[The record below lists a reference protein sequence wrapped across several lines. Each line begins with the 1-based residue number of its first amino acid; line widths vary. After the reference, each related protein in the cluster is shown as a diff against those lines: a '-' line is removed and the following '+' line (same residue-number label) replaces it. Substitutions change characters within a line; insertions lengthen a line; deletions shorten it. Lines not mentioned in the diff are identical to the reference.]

1 MNKVEVNSQRCRLRT
16 NTTSIKETGP
26 VVYLMR
32 RDVRANDNWSILYAQ
47 EKDRPV
53 RVAHILEKSL
63 PSYRLAW
70 FYANGLNACQTDLKA
85 LDIPLDIVENVDSLR
100 KYFDDLCPS
109 GLIADVNTLREFDL
123 APVISLCDELSIPLW
138 EVDSHN
144 VVPVWIA
151 SDKQEDSSVS
161 LKEKIDKKLSEF
173 LVEIPHTTS
182 NKEKLQSTCEFD
194 CTKYLM
200 SEWNKSE
207 EPGIKFTPGSK
218 TSNEMLSEFLKKI
231 SQFEKFH
238 EDATKD
244 SLSNLSPWIRFGHI
258 SKQKI
263 AYEVKKNTTSHEKF
277 LKEIIIH
284 AELAENYT
292 FYNKDYDSL
301 KGGPAFGVESLN
313 GHVSDER
320 PHIYT
325 YDELRDSKT
334 SDKLWN
340 AAQRQLV
347 VEGKIHSVMR
357 FYWAKKILEWCESP
371 EKALEIAIKLN
382 DTYSIDGR
390 DPRGYAGIHSSITG
404 LHDEACDERPI
415 FGKVRYMDEA
425 EFKEKFDV
433 EKYIAQ
439 NAIA

>member
-1 MNKVEVNSQRCRLRT
+1 MSKVEVNSQRTRLRT
-16 NTTSIKETGP
+16 NTTSIKEKGP
-26 VVYLMR
+26 IVYLMR

-47 EKDRPV
+47 EKARSV

-70 FYANGLNACQTDLKA
+70 FYAKGLDACQTDLKS
-85 LDIPLDIVENVDSLR
+85 LDIPLDIVENADSLS
-100 KYFDDLCPS
+100 KYLKEVCPA
-109 GLIADVNTLREFDL
+109 GLVADVNTLREFDL
-123 APVISLCDELSIPLW
+123 STVISVCDESSIPLW

-144 VVPVWIA
+144 VVPVWVA
-151 SDKQEDSSVS
+151 SDKQEESAVS
-161 LKEKIDKKLSEF
+161 LREKIDKKLSEF
-173 LVEIPHTTS
+173 LVEIPRTS
-182 NKEKLQSTCEFD
+182 PNNEKLQSTCEFD
-194 CTKYLM
+194 STKYLM
-200 SEWNKSE
+200 SEWKKSDD
-207 EPGIKFTPGSK
+207 PAIKFIPGSK
-218 TSNEMLSEFLKKI
+218 IGDEMLSEFLKKI
-231 SQFEKFH
+231 SQFEKYH
-238 EDATKD
+238 DDATKD
-244 SLSNLSPWIRFGHI
+244 SISNLSPWIRFGHI

-263 AYEVKKNTTSHEKF
+263 AYEVRKNTTSHETF
-277 LKEIIIH
+277 LREIIIH

-292 FYNKDYDSL
+292 FYNKDYDNL
-301 KGGPAFGVESLN
+301 KGGPAFGVDSLK
-313 GHVSDER
+313 GHIGDER
-320 PHIYT
+320 AHIYT

-334 SDKLWN
+334 SEQLWN
-340 AAQRQLV
+340 AAQYQLV

-357 FYWAKKILEWCESP
+357 GYWAKKILEWCESP

-415 FGKVRYMDEA
+415 FGKVRYMDVT

-439 NAIA
+439 NAMA